1 MTENPGNEEIMRK
14 LKDILLS
21 SGFARQL
28 DELIAGQQ
36 SILERLEQLRV
47 LRDCRNQSEK
57 KQPPPPGGLDKSR

>member
-1 MTENPGNEEIMRK
+1 MTENPGNEETMRK
-14 LKDILLS
+14 LRDILLS

-47 LRDCRNQSEK
+47 LQDRRNQSEK